1 MSYEDIIKERK
12 YKAYGYAR
20 VYYLCLVDNSGY
32 QAKLL
37 YNTLK
42 AICRKFEARY
52 LGVKSKGHGTKSW
65 NKPHI
70 HVLLLAKKP
79 ISLNELKK
87 LIPKGFYCK
96 LKRIRFISDLQAT
109 KKYIKEHIGKKKRGF
124 LLNLEILALKIL
136 IKLLV
141 ILRMLRLLRIKLSLI
156 LTYQAHQRAL
166 LIKLREV
173 RLVWML

>member
-1 MSYEDIIKERK
+1 VSYEDIIKVQK
-12 YKAYGYAR
+12 YKAFGYAR

-42 AICRKFEARY
+42 AICRKFRAKF

-70 HVLLLAKKP
+70 HVLLLAEKP
-79 ISLNELKK
+79 ISLDKLKK
-87 LIPKGFYCK
+87 LIPRGFYCK

-124 LLNLEILALKIL
+124 LLNLEMLALRIL
-136 IKLLV
+136 IELWAILSILKLL
-141 ILRMLRLLRIKLSLI
+141 KLNSSLI
-156 LTYQAHQRAL
+156 ALLSQAHQRAFL
-166 LIKLREV
+166 KEFGEV
-173 RLVWML
+173 S

>member
-1 MSYEDIIKERK
+1 MSYEDIIKEQK

-20 VYYLCLVDNSGY
+20 VYYVRITDNTGY
-32 QAKLL
+32 SSKLL
-37 YNTLK
+37 YNTFK
-42 AICRKFEARY
+42 AICRKFNAKFI
-52 LGVKSKGHGTKSW
+52 GVKSKGHGTKSF

-70 HVLLLAKKP
+70 HALILTDRA
-79 ISLNELKK
+79 ISLDEFLK
-87 LIPKGFYCK
+87 LIPKGFHAK
-96 LKRIRFISDLQAT
+96 LWRIKSYSDLASS

-136 IKLLV
+136 IRLWV
-141 ILRMLRLLRIKLSLI
+141 IQSMLKLLRIKLSLI